1 MLGDSTMQFNDCTT
15 YPQTGWG
22 QVAGLFF
29 SRKVAIFNYAK
40 NGRSTKSFIDEKR
53 LAEVEPLLRK
63 GDYVIIQF
71 GHNDEKEDEARR
83 TEPFSTYKENL
94 AQFVSVAKKAGA
106 YPILLSSISR
116 RSFDERGKIKDT
128 HGDYPRAMKAFAQD
142 NGLPFV
148 DMNALTTDFLNNLG
162 ETKSRDLFMNFD
174 SGICLEDLRLYA
186 GVFGKEKEKVE
197 PTKPAQP
204 SKDGSVSN
212 FIGLILLIIG
222 FLF

>member
-174 SGICLEDLRLYA
+174 SGIYDNYPEGKTDNTHLRYQGAFEIARIALTEIKKLSGNYEPLA
-186 GVFGKEKEKVE
+186 KE
-197 PTKPAQP
+197 
-204 SKDGSVSN
+204 
-212 FIGLILLIIG
+212 ILL
-222 FLF
+222 